1 MTGDEDMTGAFR
13 RILRATVAGRVQGVG
28 YRDWACGQAQ
38 ALGLE
43 GWVRNRASGEV
54 EILLAGPAGAVARM
68 CERLWRGPP
77 AARVARVELDEADET
92 DLARRAAAGFARLP
106 TV

>member
-1 MTGDEDMTGAFR
+1 MKGDDSTGAFR

-43 GWVRNRASGEV
+43 GFVRNRAGGEV
-54 EILLAGPAGAVARM
+54 EVLLAGPAEAVALM

-77 AARVARVELDEADET
+77 GARVARVDVDEADET
-92 DLARRAAAGFARLP
+92 DLGRRAAAGFVRLP